1 MDSSEKSSSRK
12 GDKIDTRGT
21 GNFSDSKS
29 DKKQTENPAQ
39 VPLETPV
46 STVGADSQ
54 TDQDGKNE
62 VAGKTIFSG
71 SQSFLLKHG
80 ATFASRKGAE
90 SQTVSP
96 EQQHDTIAKEIHV
109 YDNELGDH
117 APKPRTPGEP
127 PDQAGGACLQTE
139 IQKRQILKDE
149 IRRLEEQPEKMNS
162 TLASLNL
169 PAALEDFSDRQ
180 EVPQSLIDIAQKIK
194 NMGGIK
200 FLSKQMTDLTELLQ
214 KNKDILN
221 ECIEMIDDEEKSD
234 QGLQEKF
241 KDKWTRTSSDKLNQ
255 QFREEN
261 MKLLQTVEAAYD
273 TYNSVLLKK
282 YEKHS
287 KIIELLSKSTN
298 VNTEFCQWKG
308 SDQSVTQSMSLL
320 KDLAGGLEKFMELKA
335 CLEKATK
342 SYTDVTIQIKSH
354 REHISAFCDERNLD
368 KVELM
373 ANIQKSIASQPT
385 GPIPSTPNYHNPAA
399 STPSQ
404 EPEPSSSDTQTASSN
419 SPDTWIGHF
428 SHSSDD
434 GAQKTQPGPSTHFS
448 GFPGPPSGGESCTR
462 EYPSVQVT
470 ENEMEE
476 ESQKHGHQQRKSAQE
491 SGKFAS
497 FTKGASS
504 KTAADYFISMIWK
517 SVKGTKE
524 KKRLEAV
531 NFYELHKWHFL
542 LENME
547 QKKKIACRLAE
558 LGTGITHEIK
568 EAVIEIT
575 FQCNTTFKFDREFDQ
590 WELECYRVVEDILL
604 HLLIVT
610 IGCKY
615 EDKEVFQKF
624 LLDKFSSAI
633 EILVQNDSH
642 GVCLLGDGESL
653 VTIISEIN
661 KSKCRFSSV
670 WETETKQEIGIRS
683 ICLKDKEIH
692 CWKLFDVKEKLKK
705 EFPTVKIY
713 ECFESKMLKI
723 IGNADDV
730 RSEEGFIRDRMWLY
744 LYHKDKLSFDKEVIE
759 FLSRKAVKKFLDDEI
774 KRVGTMGTWIL
785 SFEKNSVEAYSV
797 DDQKAKVVMKT
808 LRESFHDYRYQIADT
823 GKQKE
828 KLQKIQERAT
838 HFEGLTNGKL
848 AMHIRKTDKS
858 GEVRI
863 LCTTDLLNN
872 TEVVNLL
879 DEINQGEGKGAKAA
893 DVRLEI
899 TPEYFHFIK
908 KIEKEKIKD
917 VDLEFEKDNT
927 LILKGDEDSVLAVK
941 DYIEGLKLKQSS
953 VFLPQSLTMHQD
965 PGKLCEEH
973 HCLLDKMQS
982 NPESKVWFMNN
993 IIIMVYLGE
1002 PRKDL
1007 YVDCRAVLRVS
1018 DVDIKDKSSL
1028 STVLKDRKVVNIT
1041 IPTSFM
1047 EKGKHS
1053 AHESF
1058 NDAYTKILK
1067 FKIRSVLMPM
1077 KIDGNWSTKKLVK
1090 ALVYPLTKLGSE
1102 EAITVILFSS
1112 DPNQCETANLV
1123 IQDANRKGN
1132 SMDQVSTNQPKRI
1145 EFLVEK
1151 IGITKAKVDV
1161 IVNTVH
1167 TSLNL
1172 QHGYV
1177 SKAILDAASDSQN
1190 LQDELTRKK
1199 GNKTDV
1205 EHGELFE
1212 TNSYGLNCK
1221 KIFHGALKPW
1231 TAKTSKNIM
1240 QKFIIACLE
1249 KADEHKF
1256 SVLAFP
1262 AIGTGNLGFPEKAVL
1277 EIVKETVRK
1286 FENDHP
1292 NTSIRKIVFCIHAN
1306 DEKKFKTFQDFF
1318 KDVDDEIESK
1328 HTLSD
1333 FTRGSGLEEIVLL
1346 GVERDVRNV
1355 VQTLNHELQRK
1366 CLESFCKQLPI
1377 EPNLEEPET
1386 QTISNRNGEEST
1398 NGKKGS
1404 TLSTEQDQDTNPKN
1418 ISKIDALKED
1428 DDTKRCKIARFT
1440 DRKELDG
1447 NPIFQ
1452 RIKPRAVICPY
1463 KNDNEALVIFEKRK
1477 DAEEFSKNPFP
1488 LKVEDLEEQAV
1499 RNLEAQISDKYLS
1512 CIDDHH
1518 DLEDNLI
1525 KSSGVWIEKNGK
1537 KWILSGNL
1545 PQIELAYEF
1554 LQHRI
1559 LSQKENNQGNA
1570 HGSATNLDS
1579 NAEKFIKKY
1588 IPMTANEYARFMGL
1602 IKMSDARIIENIS
1615 YDTPMNCLYVCG
1627 SKSYVEHIEKLTK
1640 GVIFRVIEVT
1650 DDVFKQMKADIV
1662 DLAKT
1667 NSVLHYYETD
1677 GKLELFGMSHKAVDS
1692 AVMLLETKI
1701 ADLLNPSKMK
1711 RSRNQPN
1718 LGRVQTSQSAVPFMR
1733 CTELG
1738 QKEYFLKF
1746 NFKVLLYEDDILE
1759 SKVDAICCGQDP
1771 SFQSKGHIAGAIV
1784 KAHKNVGE
1792 QLKQEKVKK
1801 KEYGIGEYI
1810 PIKCNLQKG
1819 KHVLV
1824 IFVVTK
1830 SPASAK
1836 KATKKT
1842 LEGIKRCFENV
1853 LNFAEWNRIKSLALP
1868 LLGTGNKG
1876 APINDIA
1883 RIWFDSLLEFIENRR
1898 ETSNLK
1904 EVHFVN
1910 KDSACLKAVQGQLE
1924 AYVAKAETALY

>member
-127 PDQAGGACLQTE
+127 PDQAGGACLQTDFHEKKQNEAMTSLE

-470 ENEMEE
+470 
-476 ESQKHGHQQRKSAQE
+476 
-491 SGKFAS
+491 
-497 FTKGASS
+497 
-504 KTAADYFISMIWK
+504 
-517 SVKGTKE
+517 
-524 KKRLEAV
+524 
-531 NFYELHKWHFL
+531 
-542 LENME
+542 
-547 QKKKIACRLAE
+547 
-558 LGTGITHEIK
+558 
-568 EAVIEIT
+568 
-575 FQCNTTFKFDREFDQ
+575 
-590 WELECYRVVEDILL
+590 
-604 HLLIVT
+604 
-610 IGCKY
+610 
-615 EDKEVFQKF
+615 
-624 LLDKFSSAI
+624 
-633 EILVQNDSH
+633 
-642 GVCLLGDGESL
+642 
-653 VTIISEIN
+653 
-661 KSKCRFSSV
+661 
-670 WETETKQEIGIRS
+670 
-683 ICLKDKEIH
+683 
-692 CWKLFDVKEKLKK
+692 
-705 EFPTVKIY
+705 
-713 ECFESKMLKI
+713 
-723 IGNADDV
+723 
-730 RSEEGFIRDRMWLY
+730 
-744 LYHKDKLSFDKEVIE
+744 
-759 FLSRKAVKKFLDDEI
+759 
-774 KRVGTMGTWIL
+774 
-785 SFEKNSVEAYSV
+785 
-797 DDQKAKVVMKT
+797 
-808 LRESFHDYRYQIADT
+808 
-823 GKQKE
+823 
-828 KLQKIQERAT
+828 
-838 HFEGLTNGKL
+838 
-848 AMHIRKTDKS
+848 
-858 GEVRI
+858 
-863 LCTTDLLNN
+863 
-872 TEVVNLL
+872 
-879 DEINQGEGKGAKAA
+879 
-893 DVRLEI
+893 
-899 TPEYFHFIK
+899 
-908 KIEKEKIKD
+908 
-917 VDLEFEKDNT
+917 
-927 LILKGDEDSVLAVK
+927 
-941 DYIEGLKLKQSS
+941 
-953 VFLPQSLTMHQD
+953 
-965 PGKLCEEH
+965 
-973 HCLLDKMQS
+973 
-982 NPESKVWFMNN
+982 
-993 IIIMVYLGE
+993 
-1002 PRKDL
+1002 
-1007 YVDCRAVLRVS
+1007 
-1018 DVDIKDKSSL
+1018 DKSSL